1 MPTKIFVGNLNEK
14 SASEDLRV
22 LFEKYGEVSECD
34 IIKNFG
40 FVVSHTKYYR
50 RILSVADVQ
59 NFKVQLVTNLL

>member
-40 FVVSHTKYYR
+40 FVVSHTVPVYY
-50 RILSVADVQ
+50 
-59 NFKVQLVTNLL
+59 LLQMSKTSGCSLL